1 MRIKFL
7 IKILTF
13 FTVLTIAQSQSL
25 KVSLDTNDVMIGDL
39 IELNIQLLSS
49 EKTDLL
55 LPQIEVD
62 AIEGLELLNQSEL
75 DTIKNGNSFGLSRRY
90 TVSAYDSGSY
100 IIPRI
105 ETVLNKGNLLDTIYS
120 DSLILYFNSPAV
132 DTSQAIKDIKGIY
145 NVDYSDY
152 SWIYLI
158 ATILLL
164 IIIGILLYWLYKKR
178 KDKKI
183 VDLIEYDPKI
193 PPYIL
198 AKESL
203 RRLEEERIWQNGN
216 FKKYYSELT
225 DILRIYY
232 HRIYD
237 IKTKELTSNE
247 LVDVLEHKNLFDSD
261 CKTKLAYISQYS
273 DLSKFAKANPLPENN
288 TQSLNFAFELVKI
301 GKPLSDKK
309 SGGENV

>member
-1 MRIKFL
+1 
-7 IKILTF
+7 
-13 FTVLTIAQSQSL
+13 
-25 KVSLDTNDVMIGDL
+25 
-39 IELNIQLLSS
+39 
-49 EKTDLL
+49 
-55 LPQIEVD
+55 
-62 AIEGLELLNQSEL
+62 
-75 DTIKNGNSFGLSRRY
+75 
-90 TVSAYDSGSY
+90 VSAYDSGSY

-178 KDKKI
+178 KDKKV
-183 VDLIEYDPKI
+183 VDVIEYDPKI

-247 LVDVLEHKNLFDSD
+247 LVDVVEHQNLFDSD
-261 CKTKLAYISQYS
+261 CKTKLSYISQYS

-288 TQSLNFAFELVKI
+288 TQSLKFAFELVEM

>member
-1 MRIKFL
+1 M
-7 IKILTF
+7 
-13 FTVLTIAQSQSL
+13 
-25 KVSLDTNDVMIGDL
+25 
-39 IELNIQLLSS
+39 
-49 EKTDLL
+49 
-55 LPQIEVD
+55 
-62 AIEGLELLNQSEL
+62 
-75 DTIKNGNSFGLSRRY
+75 
-90 TVSAYDSGSY
+90 
-100 IIPRI
+100 
-105 ETVLNKGNLLDTIYS
+105 
-120 DSLILYFNSPAV
+120 
-132 DTSQAIKDIKGIY
+132 
-145 NVDYSDY
+145 
-152 SWIYLI
+152 
-158 ATILLL
+158 
-164 IIIGILLYWLYKKR
+164 
-178 KDKKI
+178 
-183 VDLIEYDPKI
+183 IEYDPKI

>member
-178 KDKKI
+178 KDK
-183 VDLIEYDPKI
+183 
-193 PPYIL
+193 
-198 AKESL
+198 
-203 RRLEEERIWQNGN
+203 
-216 FKKYYSELT
+216 
-225 DILRIYY
+225 
-232 HRIYD
+232 
-237 IKTKELTSNE
+237 
-247 LVDVLEHKNLFDSD
+247 
-261 CKTKLAYISQYS
+261 
-273 DLSKFAKANPLPENN
+273 
-288 TQSLNFAFELVKI
+288 
-301 GKPLSDKK
+301 
-309 SGGENV
+309 